1 MVTTE
6 VREKKI
12 TKTKEPEE
20 RNWYLVDVKNKVLG
34 RVATRVATFLMGKN
48 KLTWQP
54 NLDTGDNVV
63 IINAAKIAVTG
74 RKEGQKKYF
83 RYSGYPGGLK
93 SQTLDKLRTEKPE
106 DIVYHAVGGMLP
118 KNRLGAAMLKKLFVC
133 PGENHHHEAKRPQK
147 LEL

>member
-74 RKEGQKKYF
+74 RKESQKKYF

-93 SQTLDKLRTEKPE
+93 SQTLDKLRATRPE
-106 DIVYHAVGGMLP
+106 DIIYHAVRGMLP
-118 KNRLGAAMLKKLFVC
+118 KNRLGAAMLKKLFVY
-133 PGENHHHEAKRPQK
+133 PGETHPHEAQK
-147 LEL
+147 PIRVEI

>member
-1 MVTTE
+1 MITT
-6 VREKKI
+6 VAREKKAA
-12 TKTKEPEE
+12 KTQKAEE

-74 RKEGQKKYF
+74 RKESQKKYF

-93 SQTLDKLRTEKPE
+93 SQTLDKLRATRPE
-106 DIVYHAVGGMLP
+106 DIIYHAVRGMLP
-118 KNRLGAAMLKKLFVC
+118 KTPLV
-133 PGENHHHEAKRPQK
+133 
-147 LEL
+147 